1 MGESVLIL
9 PRIST
14 QLRPKRRLLS
24 FVLAIL
30 VLPAFLA
37 GCVTAENGA
46 VVQDERLLPQPLR
59 TLGLTVHHAGL
70 ATGSYS
76 WGIDDPAEVADD
88 AIARVKRACSGNR
101 PSVTW
106 LGHSAAIIH
115 IGGRCLLTDPVMEP
129 QISPLSP
136 LPTSLVDNPVR
147 VEHLPEIDAIILS
160 HGDYDHLHTPTIRA
174 LAQRFPEADIVVP
187 LGIASTVV
195 RAGYPIVNEL
205 QLGETARIDGLRITA
220 VHAYHETRR
229 NVAAA
234 KSGEAVSWIITDG
247 RKKILFIGDTGYG
260 PTFKEIG
267 RAHGPF
273 DLLLVPMGAFEPREL
288 VADMHANP
296 EEAAMIARDVRAR
309 KAIGIHWGT
318 FALSPERPQEA
329 ASRFLAA
336 GRELRVDTRVMAI
349 GETVLV
355 P

>member
-1 MGESVLIL
+1 MTTWIAGTQFNRRVPWVAWVALI
-9 PRIST
+9 IGMST
-14 QLRPKRRLLS
+14 LLS
-24 FVLAIL
+24 
-30 VLPAFLA
+30 
-37 GCVTAENGA
+37 GCVTTENGTA
-46 VVQDERLLPQPLR
+46 THDERLLPQPLR
-59 TLGLTVHHAGL
+59 TLGLTIHHAGL
-70 ATGSYS
+70 AKGSYS
-76 WGIDDPAEVADD
+76 WGIDDPAEVADN
-88 AIARVKRACSGNR
+88 AIAKVQRACSGNR

-115 IGGRCLLTDPVMEP
+115 IGGRCLLTDPVLER
-129 QISPLSP
+129 QASPLSP
-136 LPTSLVDNPVR
+136 LPTRLVDNPVR
-147 VEHLPEIDAIILS
+147 VAHLPEIDAIILS
-160 HGDYDHLHTPTIRA
+160 HGDYDHLHTPTINA
-174 LAQRFPEADIVVP
+174 LAQRFPDADIVLP
-187 LGIASTVV
+187 QGMANTVV
-195 RAGYPIVNEL
+195 GAGYPSVNEL
-205 QLGETARIDGLRITA
+205 QLGETVRIGGLRITA

-229 NVAAA
+229 NLAAV

-273 DLLLVPMGAFEPREL
+273 DLLLVPMGAYEPREL

-329 ASRFLAA
+329 ASRFRAA
-336 GRELRVDTRVMAI
+336 GRELGVDTRVMAI
-349 GETVLV
+349 GETLLV